1 MLFRSAKK
9 RGVDIRIMVAGIYND
24 NWIARQNSIRLYNPL
39 LEAGIQILE
48 YNRTML
54 HQKTMVVDSVWATV
68 GTTNFDSRSFAH
80 NDENNVCFCDERL
93 AKDLERLF
101 MVDVEGCEVITLE
114 RWRRR
119 GVVQK
124 SVQAVVSLLQE
135 QV

>member
-1 MLFRSAKK
+1 
-9 RGVDIRIMVAGIYND
+9 MVAGIYND
-24 NWIARQNSIRLYNPL
+24 NWIARQNSIRLYSPL
-39 LEAGIQILE
+39 LEAGIEILE

-54 HQKTMVVDSVWATV
+54 HQKTMVVDGVWATV

-93 AKDLERLF
+93 AGRLEKIF
-101 MVDVEGCEVITLE
+101 MDDVEGCQVITLE
-114 RWRRR
+114 GWRRR
-119 GVVQK
+119 GLVQK